1 MINSQPSVLNCPTLK
16 YIIVD
21 INQGVESKTFLVLL
35 NNEADRTLLNSPLNM
50 SIKLILCTLIA
61 TLTVTWVDQLFIS
74 LVFHVH

>member
-1 MINSQPSVLNCPTLK
+1 MQNGFSAVK
-16 YIIVD
+16 Y
-21 INQGVESKTFLVLL
+21 
-35 NNEADRTLLNSPLNM
+35 EADRTLLNSPFNM